1 MRRILKIL
9 GIIILLGVFIGTIY
23 FLYAKSI
30 KKPVV
35 FRTQQPMKT
44 DIIKKTVA
52 TGSVIPRKEIEIKPQ
67 VSGIVDEIYIEAG
80 QEVNKNDK
88 IALVKIIPNM
98 VSLNN
103 AQNRVRQAKITL
115 DNAKLDLDRNQTLL
129 DQKVIA
135 TATFQQFDIA
145 YQSAREEYQAA
156 QDNLDLVKMGET
168 SRNKT
173 QTNRLIRSTISGM
186 ILDVPVEEGNS
197 VIEANTMN
205 EGTTIASVADMS
217 DLVFEGKVDESEV
230 GKIKEGMNLIL
241 KIGAI
246 EDETF
251 DAVLEYISPKGIE
264 EDGAIQFEIKAA
276 VKLKEGQFI
285 RAGYSANA
293 DIVLDKRDSVLAVSE
308 ALLQFD
314 GDSAYVEVEVGEQQ
328 FEKRYVK
335 TGLSDGINIE
345 VISGISA
352 NDKMK
357 LWNLAESFAPEGGA
371 GGGRRRR

>member
-1 MRRILKIL
+1 MKKFFKIL
-9 GIIILLGVFIGTIY
+9 GLILLVGVFVFTIY
-23 FLYAKSI
+23 YLYAKSQE
-30 KKPVV
+30 KPKV
-35 FRTQQPMKT
+35 FKTEQPMVT

-52 TGSVIPRKEIEIKPQ
+52 TGSVVPRKEIEIKPQ
-67 VSGIVDEIYIEAG
+67 VSGIVDEIYVEAG
-80 QEVNKNDK
+80 NKVNEGDR

-103 AQNRVRQAKITL
+103 AENRLRQAKISL
-115 DNAKLDLDRNQTLL
+115 DNAKLDFDRNKELL

-135 TATFQQFDIA
+135 QAEFQQIEVNYRTA
-145 YQSAREEYQAA
+145 EEELKAA
-156 QDNLDLVKMGET
+156 KANLELVKKGET
-168 SRNKT
+168 SNNKA

-205 EGTTIASVADMS
+205 EGTTVASVADMS

-230 GKIKEGMNLIL
+230 GKIREGMNLIL
-241 KIGAI
+241 RIGAI
-246 EDETF
+246 ENETF
-251 DAVLEYISPKGIE
+251 DAILEYISPKGIE

-276 VKLKEGQFI
+276 VKLREEQFI

-293 DIVLDKRDSVLAVSE
+293 DIVLDRRDSVLAISE

-314 GDSAYVEVEVGEQQ
+314 GDSAYVEVETEPQV
-328 FEKRYVK
+328 FEKRYVE

-345 VISGISA
+345 ILSGI
-352 NDKMK
+352 DKESDMK
-357 LWNLAESFAPEGGA
+357 LWNLSESVVGPA
-371 GGGRRRR
+371 GNR

>member
-1 MRRILKIL
+1 MKKVLKIL
-9 GIIILLGVFIGTIY
+9 GIVLLLGLFIGTIY
-23 FLYAKSI
+23 FLYAKSEE
-30 KKPVV
+30 KPVV
-35 FRTQQPMKT
+35 FQTTQAMKT
-44 DIIKKTVA
+44 NIIKKTVA
-52 TGSVIPRKEIEIKPQ
+52 TGSVVPRKEIEIKPQ
-67 VSGIVDEIYIEAG
+67 VSGIIDEIYIEAG
-80 QEVNKNDK
+80 VEVNKNDK

-103 AQNRVRQAKITL
+103 AENRLRQAKIAL
-115 DNAKLDLDRNQTLL
+115 ENAKLDLDRNKQLL

-135 TATFQQFDIA
+135 DADYQRFDIA
-145 YQSAREEYQAA
+145 YKTAQEEYQAA

-168 SRNKT
+168 SKNRA
-173 QTNRLIRSTISGM
+173 QTNRLIRSTIQGM
-186 ILDVPVEEGNS
+186 ILDVPIEEGNS

-230 GKIKEGMNLIL
+230 GKIREGMNLIL

-293 DIVLDKRDSVLAVSE
+293 DIVLDRRDSVLAISE

-314 GDSAYVEVEVGEQQ
+314 GDTAYVEVQTEDQQ
-328 FEKRYVK
+328 FEKRYVE

-345 VISGISA
+345 ILSGITM
-352 NDKMK
+352 DDEMK
-357 LWNLAESFAPEGGA
+357 LWNLSEASAPKR
-371 GGGRRRR
+371 GRRR

>member
-1 MRRILKIL
+1 MKKFFKIL
-9 GIIILLGVFIGTIY
+9 LVVILLGLFVWTIY
-23 FLYAKSI
+23 FLYSKSEE
-30 KKPVV
+30 KPVV
-35 FRTQQPMKT
+35 FRTDQPLKT
-44 DIIKKTVA
+44 NIIKKTVA

-67 VSGIVDEIYIEAG
+67 VSGIIDQIYIEAG
-80 QEVNKNDK
+80 VEVKKNDK

-103 AQNRVRQAKITL
+103 AENRVRQAKIAL
-115 DNAKLDLDRNQTLL
+115 DNAKLDLDRNQSLL
-129 DQKVIA
+129 ENKVIA
-135 TATFQQFDIA
+135 AADFQRIELAYKTAN
-145 YQSAREEYQAA
+145 EEFKAA
-156 QDNLDLVKMGET
+156 QDNLELVKKGET
-168 SRNKT
+168 SSNKT
-173 QTNRLIRSTISGM
+173 QTNRLVRSTINGM
-186 ILDVPVEEGNS
+186 VLDVPIKEGNS

-217 DLVFEGKVDESEV
+217 DLIFEGKVDESEV

-246 EDETF
+246 ENESF
-251 DAVLEYISPKGIE
+251 DAILEYISPKGIE
-264 EDGAIQFEIKAA
+264 EDGAIQFEIRAA
-276 VKLKEGQFI
+276 VKLKEKQFI

-293 DIVLDKRDSVLAVSE
+293 DIVLDRRDSVLAVSE

-314 GDSAYVEVEVGEQQ
+314 GDSAFVEVEVGEQQ
-328 FEKRYVK
+328 FEKRYVE

-345 VISGISA
+345 IVSGISK

-357 LWNLAESFAPEGGA
+357 LWNLAESAAPKEGG